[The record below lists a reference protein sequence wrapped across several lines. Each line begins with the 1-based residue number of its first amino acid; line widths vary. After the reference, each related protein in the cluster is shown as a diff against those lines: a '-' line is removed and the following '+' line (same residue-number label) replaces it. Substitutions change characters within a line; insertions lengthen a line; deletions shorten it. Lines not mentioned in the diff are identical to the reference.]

1 MTLGDRIRETPMTWK
16 DWVTAMGIAIT
27 LGAVLLQG
35 GRMLEQLATANR
47 QLAELSGQLHALRSD
62 LNSTRQ
68 DITALRGRDELHD
81 EQIRSLRRDFDDRGR
96 R

>member
-1 MTLGDRIRETPMTWK
+1 MTWK

-35 GRMLEQLATANR
+35 GRMLEQLSTANR

-62 LNSTRQ
+62 LNNTRQ

-81 EQIRSLRRDFDDRGR
+81 EQIRVLRRDLDDRGR

>member
-1 MTLGDRIRETPMTWK
+1 MTLAEQMKREPMNWK
-16 DWVTAMGIAIT
+16 DWITAAGLLLT
-27 LGAVLLQG
+27 LMAVVLQG
-35 GRMLEQLATANR
+35 GRMLEQLAAANR

-81 EQIRSLRRDFDDRGR
+81 EQIRVLRRDLDDRGR

>member
-1 MTLGDRIRETPMTWK
+1 MNLEQTVRENPMNWK
-16 DWVTAMGIAIT
+16 NWVTAAGLALT
-27 LGAVLLQG
+27 LFAVMVQG
-35 GRMLEQLATANR
+35 GRMLEQLAAANR

-62 LNSTRQ
+62 LNNTRQ

-81 EQIRSLRRDFDDRGR
+81 EQIRVLRRDMDDRGR